1 MTDGSPK
8 DRDDPPDD
16 DFAEGLTEGGETK
29 DGAPDVDEACDE
41 SVGDETLEEDAAGE
55 DAAGE
60 DDVVAADAE
69 PGRAAPGLIVE
80 PDGGV
85 NSVVVQDAVPDTMFV
100 FPLQKSV
107 PFPSLMM
114 PLLLDSSAARDVV
127 AKAEAN
133 NGYLFLVLQK
143 DPEQEDATSADE
155 LYEVG
160 VITRIVKTLKLPDG
174 SQSAMTQGVRRA
186 RRVKVVRERPH
197 LFVRVQQ
204 LVEIPAQG
212 ERADSM
218 FRLLQAQLQQL
229 AQLQEQADSGF
240 ATALLNVE
248 DPGQLSEPEHA
259 VVLSRRGFEACFAA
273 AQELDLGEYCVLVPE
288 PPEAAFAYS
297 STAARSWSRGAPFA
311 RTQVLRSEFIAAACL
326 SGAAS
331 SIPTG
336 KVEAAHPWK
345 VERWL

>member
-1 MTDGSPK
+1 MSDARPTDG
-8 DRDDPPDD
+8 DDPADEPVDEELGDELADGLADGGEPEDGEPADD
-16 DFAEGLTEGGETK
+16 DGGGPALVVET
-29 DGAPDVDEACDE
+29 
-41 SVGDETLEEDAAGE
+41 
-55 DAAGE
+55 
-60 DDVVAADAE
+60 E
-69 PGRAAPGLIVE
+69 PGA
-80 PDGGV
+80 

-143 DPEQEDATSADE
+143 DPDQEDATSADD
-155 LYEVG
+155 LHEVG

-212 ERADSM
+212 PRAESM

-229 AQLQEQADSGF
+229 AQMQEQADSGF

-248 DPGQLSEPEHA
+248 DPGQLSDFTA
-259 VVLSRRGFEACFAA
+259 GVVRKVEDRQRLLEAADVAERLELALQFAMAENEVAALDQQIQDEIREKAEKAQKEYFLKEQLKIIRRE
-273 AQELDLGEYCVLVPE
+273 LGEEQDP
-288 PPEAAFAYS
+288 
-297 STAARSWSRGAPFA
+297 
-311 RTQVLRSEFIAAACL
+311 RTLEQQRLDA
-326 SGAAS
+326 
-331 SIPTG
+331 
-336 KVEAAHPWK
+336 
-345 VERWL
+345 